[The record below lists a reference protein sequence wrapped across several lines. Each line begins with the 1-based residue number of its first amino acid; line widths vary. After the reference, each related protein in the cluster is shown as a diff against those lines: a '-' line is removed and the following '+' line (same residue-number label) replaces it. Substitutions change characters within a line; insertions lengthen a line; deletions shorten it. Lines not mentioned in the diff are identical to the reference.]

1 MGEPAAAAPRRDAPA
16 SAQAPLWADIEI
28 FHAVADSGGLALAAA
43 ALGLSETTVA
53 RRLKAFETRLG
64 LALFRR
70 GANRL
75 IPTEIG
81 VSLAAEATAAA
92 EAVARFQ
99 TRASAAR
106 ARDDAPVR
114 ITATTSISLF
124 LTQHA
129 ARLSAAAGGVE
140 IVIIS
145 TRERLDL
152 ARGEAEIAI
161 RMRRPPDG
169 AGYFGQKVGRL
180 AQAFYVRRDVDP
192 ATAPIISVSRD
203 VSSRI
208 EQRILAW
215 AAGRP
220 IAARVGDSAARY
232 ESIRSSGALSMA
244 PCFLADADAALVRLG
259 EPPDDTADEIFLV
272 SHESGRQRPAVR
284 AALEALRRLFREH
297 RGRLE
302 GASVPTEPQR

>member
-1 MGEPAAAAPRRDAPA
+1 MGESPASPPRRDTLA
-16 SAQAPLWADIEI
+16 SAQTSLWADLEI
-28 FHAVADSGGLALAAA
+28 FHAVAATGGLALAAS

-53 RRLKAFETRLG
+53 RRLKAFEARLG
-64 LALFRR
+64 LPLFKR

-75 IPTEIG
+75 IPTQIG
-81 VSLAAEATAAA
+81 LALAADAAAAA
-92 EAVARFQ
+92 EAIARFE
-99 TRASAAR
+99 TRANAAR

-129 ARLSAAAGGVE
+129 ARLSAGAGGIE

-152 ARGEAEIAI
+152 AQGEAEIAI
-161 RMRRPPDG
+161 RMRKPPAD
-169 AGYFGQKVGRL
+169 AGYFGQKIGKL
-180 AQAFYVRRDVDP
+180 AQALYVRRDIDP
-192 ATAPIISVSRD
+192 STAPVISVSRD

-208 EQRILAW
+208 EQHILAW

-232 ESIRSSGALSMA
+232 ESIRSSGAVSMA
-244 PCFLADADAALVRLG
+244 PCFLADADAGLIRLE
-259 EPPDDTADEIFLV
+259 EPPEVTADEIFLV
-272 SHESGRQRPAVR
+272 SHESSRQRPAVL
-284 AALEALRRLFREH
+284 AVLDALRKLFREH

-302 GASVPTEPQR
+302 GRR

>member
-1 MGEPAAAAPRRDAPA
+1 MGEPAASPSRRDAQVPPQT
-16 SAQAPLWADIEI
+16 SLWADLEI
-28 FHAVADSGGLALAAA
+28 FHAVAASGSLSLAAA
-43 ALGLSETTVA
+43 ALELSETTVA

-64 LALFRR
+64 LPLFKR

-75 IPTEIG
+75 IPTQIG
-81 VSLAAEATAAA
+81 LALAADAAAAA
-92 EAVARFQ
+92 EAVARFE

-106 ARDDAPVR
+106 IRDDAPVR
-114 ITATTSISLF
+114 VTATTSISLF

-129 ARLSAAAGGVE
+129 ARLSAAAGGIE

-152 ARGEAEIAI
+152 AQGEADIAI
-161 RMRRPPDG
+161 RMRRPPQEP
-169 AGYFGQKVGRL
+169 GYFGQKVGRL

-192 ATAPIISVSRD
+192 ATAPVISVSRD

-208 EQRILAW
+208 EQHILAW

-232 ESIRSSGALSMA
+232 ESIRSSGAVSMA
-244 PCFLADADAALVRLG
+244 PCFLADADATLLRL
-259 EPPDDTADEIFLV
+259 EPPPEATADEIFLV
-272 SHESGRQRPAVR
+272 SHESSRQRQAVL
-284 AALEALRRLFREH
+284 AVLDALRALFREH

-302 GASVPTEPQR
+302 GRD

>member
-1 MGEPAAAAPRRDAPA
+1 MGEPPAAPPRRDAQTSGQA
-16 SAQAPLWADIEI
+16 SLWADLEI
-28 FHAVADSGGLALAAA
+28 FHAVASSGGLALAAI
-43 ALGLSETTVA
+43 ALRLSETTVA
-53 RRLKAFETRLG
+53 RRLKAFEARLG
-64 LALFRR
+64 LPLFKR

-75 IPTEIG
+75 IPTQIG
-81 VSLAAEATAAA
+81 LALAADAAAAA
-92 EAVARFQ
+92 EAVARFE
-99 TRASAAR
+99 TRANAACV
-106 ARDDAPVR
+106 RDDAPVR

-129 ARLSAAAGGVE
+129 ARLSAAAGGIE

-152 ARGEAEIAI
+152 ARGDAEIAI
-161 RMRRPPDG
+161 RMRKAPAE
-169 AGYFGQKVGRL
+169 AGYFSQKVGRL

-192 ATAPIISVSRD
+192 ATAPVISVSRD

-208 EQRILAW
+208 EQHILAW

-232 ESIRSSGALSMA
+232 ESIRSSGAVSMA
-244 PCFLADADAALVRLG
+244 PCFLADGDATLVRL
-259 EPPDDTADEIFLV
+259 EQPPEATADEIFLV
-272 SHESGRQRPAVR
+272 SHESSRQRAAVL
-284 AALEALRRLFREH
+284 ATLEALRKLFREH

-302 GASVPTEPQR
+302 GRT

>member
-1 MGEPAAAAPRRDAPA
+1 MGEPAATPSRRDAQI
-16 SAQAPLWADIEI
+16 STQGSLWADVEI
-28 FHAVADSGGLALAAA
+28 LHAIASSGGLALAAA

-64 LALFRR
+64 LPLFRR

-75 IPTEIG
+75 IPTGIG
-81 VSLAAEATAAA
+81 LSLAADAAAAA
-92 EAVARFQ
+92 EAVARFEA
-99 TRASAAR
+99 RAKSAR

-114 ITATTSISLF
+114 VTATTSISLF

-129 ARLSAAAGGVE
+129 TRLSAAAGGVE
-140 IVIIS
+140 IVILS

-161 RMRRPPDG
+161 RMRRPPEG
-169 AGYFGQKVGRL
+169 AGHFGQKVGRL
-180 AQAFYVRRDVDP
+180 AQAFYVRRDSDP

-208 EQRILAW
+208 EQHILTW

-232 ESIRSSGALSMA
+232 ESIRSSGAVSMA
-244 PCFLADADAALVRLG
+244 PCFLADIDAALIRLE
-259 EPPDDTADEIFLV
+259 EPPDETADEIFLV
-272 SHESGRQRPAVR
+272 SHETGRQRPAVL
-284 AALEALRRLFREH
+284 AVLEALRKLFREH
-297 RGRLE
+297 RSRLE
-302 GASVPTEPQR
+302 GRS